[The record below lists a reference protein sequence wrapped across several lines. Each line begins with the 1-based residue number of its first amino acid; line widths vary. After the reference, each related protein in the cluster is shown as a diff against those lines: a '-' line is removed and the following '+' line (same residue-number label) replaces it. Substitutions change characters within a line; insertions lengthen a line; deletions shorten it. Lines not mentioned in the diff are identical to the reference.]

1 MFCIVIVKQR
11 GVDEMLAV
19 TLSSKGNEKQRY
31 LGPVDVEACKTCSL
45 DSFDLLSQSP
55 GNESFS

>member
-1 MFCIVIVKQR
+1 MRCLLLPFLVK
-11 GVDEMLAV
+11 EMKNKDRV
-19 TLSSKGNEKQRY
+19 RH
-31 LGPVDVEACKTCSL
+31 LGPVDVEACKTYSL